1 MRLPQLSAHGA
12 HALQSALIAAALA
25 ASISRAA
32 IEPALAI
39 GPNDMNIG
47 LSVKARVPP
56 ASPAASRLLAA
67 PPTLAASSIGLPHD
81 RLLAT
86 HCRALTATRHFCHTS
101 PPPPSAAEAYEECD
115 CPPELA
121 QGRAGGALG
130 AGAGGSGIAQKCVRV
145 SAQVDN
151 PRKEAVEDAGVF
163 GVVTETTTGM
173 SVLGNGQD
181 GKNDAGQFAMIPKV
195 PPGKSD
201 VEFVFVSQQADDCVP
216 SKKKVDGKLVIT
228 TCPVQGSRPLVGLS
242 FDKMKAIAYPGGDRY
257 KLYDECEQNEFAE
270 GC

>member
-1 MRLPQLSAHGA
+1 MRLPQLSTHGA

-47 LSVKARVPP
+47 LSVKARSLPLSLLPP
-56 ASPAASRLLAA
+56 APRCTAHTRRVKNRPPSRRLLV
-67 PPTLAASSIGLPHD
+67 
-81 RLLAT
+81 T

-101 PPPPSAAEAYEECD
+101 PPPPSAVEAYEECD

-130 AGAGGSGIAQKCVRV
+130 AGAGGAGIAQKCVRV

>member
-1 MRLPQLSAHGA
+1 MRLLQLSTHGA

-47 LSVKARVPP
+47 LSVK
-56 ASPAASRLLAA
+56 
-67 PPTLAASSIGLPHD
+67 
-81 RLLAT
+81 
-86 HCRALTATRHFCHTS
+86 
-101 PPPPSAAEAYEECD
+101 AYEECD

>member
-1 MRLPQLSAHGA
+1 MRLPQLSTHGA

-47 LSVKARVPP
+47 LSVK
-56 ASPAASRLLAA
+56 
-67 PPTLAASSIGLPHD
+67 
-81 RLLAT
+81 
-86 HCRALTATRHFCHTS
+86 
-101 PPPPSAAEAYEECD
+101 AYEECD

>member
-1 MRLPQLSAHGA
+1 MRLPQFSTLYGA

-47 LSVKARVPP
+47 LSVK
-56 ASPAASRLLAA
+56 
-67 PPTLAASSIGLPHD
+67 
-81 RLLAT
+81 
-86 HCRALTATRHFCHTS
+86 
-101 PPPPSAAEAYEECD
+101 AYEECD